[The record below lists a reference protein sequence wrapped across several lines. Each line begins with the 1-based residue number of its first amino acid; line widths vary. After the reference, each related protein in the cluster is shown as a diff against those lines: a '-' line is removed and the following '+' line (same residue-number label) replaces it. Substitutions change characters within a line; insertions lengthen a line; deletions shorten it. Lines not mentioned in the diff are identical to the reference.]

1 MTNAQQVESSNV
13 DLLLEGQI
21 PYSPWHREIRGDQ
34 FLARECYQAVL
45 ASGENHAWMID
56 EPELVPELS
65 KVP

>member
-1 MTNAQQVESSNV
+1 MLNKLKAATSTYYLKVKFPTTH
-13 DLLLEGQI
+13 GI
-21 PYSPWHREIRGDQ
+21 GEIRGDQ